1 MKNFPV
7 LYKAYIYFILL
18 SATSLCGQQ
27 TVGLIINEPGT
38 FSGYTLFAP
47 NNSTITY
54 LINNDGLAVHKW
66 ESDYVPGA
74 TAYLLKDGS
83 LLRSAAI
90 ESDTESST
98 GGFQLFDWENTLL
111 WEYYA
116 GDQHHDIA
124 PLPNG
129 NVLLLLNDVRTNAEA
144 VIAGRDPE
152 SLTSSTIR
160 SLSIQEIKKTGIN
173 TGDIVWEWK
182 AWDHLIQNY
191 DSTGI
196 NYGIISEHPELIDI
210 NFSRDQGSD
219 WLHPN
224 SVDYHPVFDQIIIS
238 NRNSNELWIIDHSTT
253 TLEAAS
259 HTNGNRG
266 KGGDLL
272 YRWGNPASYGSGTA
286 PDQKLYGQHDVHW
299 IEADLEGAGNILLFN
314 NGLGRPGYP
323 YSSINEIIP
332 PVDEQGNYFLI
343 PGSSFG
349 PPNQSWIY
357 TALDTIS
364 FLSPRFGG
372 VQRLPNGNTLICNS
386 GTGTFFEIT
395 ENLDIVWKYI
405 NPVTKEGVL
414 VQGQAA
420 EKNTV
425 ARCYRY
431 APDYPGLI
439 GDLTP
444 LGPIEILGLENGP
457 EKINNYKLLPNY
469 PNPFNPNTTI
479 NYILPKRTQLRIAV
493 YNLLGREI
501 MELENITKD
510 AGNYSI
516 KWNGLDQAGSPVGAG
531 LYFYQ
536 LQAGQFTKTRKMLL
550 LR

>member
-7 LYKAYIYFILL
+7 LYKAYSFILL
-18 SATSLCGQQ
+18 LATSLCGQQ

-47 NNSTITY
+47 NSSILTY
-54 LINNDGLAVHKW
+54 LINNDGLLVHKW
-66 ESDYVPGA
+66 KSDFVPGT
-74 TAYLLKDGS
+74 TAYLLEDGS

-90 ESDTESST
+90 ESDTGNRT
-98 GGFQLFDWENTLL
+98 GGFQLFDWDNNLL

-116 GDQHHDIA
+116 GNQHHDIA
-124 PLPNG
+124 ALPNG
-129 NVLLLLNDVRTNAEA
+129 NVLLLINDEQTHAEA
-144 VIAGRDPE
+144 VEAGRNPAL
-152 SLTSSTIR
+152 LTSTIT
-160 SLSIQEIKKTGIN
+160 SLSIQEIKQTGLYSGEI
-173 TGDIVWEWK
+173 IWEWQ

-196 NYGIISEHPELIDI
+196 NYGIINEHPELIDI
-210 NFSRDQGSD
+210 NFSWDKGTD

-224 SVDYHPVFDQIIIS
+224 SVDYHPGFDQIIIS
-238 NRNSNELWIIDHSTT
+238 NRNSNEFWIIDHSTT
-253 TLEAAS
+253 TSEAAS

-272 YRWGNPASYGSGTA
+272 YRWGNSTSYGSGTA
-286 PDQKLYGQHDVHW
+286 QDQKLYGQHDVHW
-299 IEADLEGAGNILLFN
+299 IKPGLEGAGNILLFN
-314 NGLGRPGYP
+314 NGLGRPGFP

-332 PVDEQGNYFLI
+332 PVDEQGNYFI
-343 PGSSFG
+343 APDSSFG

-405 NPVTKEGVL
+405 NPVTREGVL
-414 VQGQAA
+414 VQGEAA

-431 APDYPGLI
+431 ASDYPGLI
-439 GDLTP
+439 GNLTP
-444 LGPIEILGLENGP
+444 LGPIEILGLENVP
-457 EKINNYKLLPNY
+457 EKIHHYKLLPNY

-479 NYILPKRTQLRIAV
+479 NYTLPKRTQLRIVV

-501 MELENITKD
+501 TELENITKD
-510 AGNYSI
+510 AGTYSI
-516 KWNGLDQAGSPVGAG
+516 NWNGLDQAGRPAGAG

-536 LQAGQFTKTRKMLL
+536 LKAGQFTKTRKMLL